1 MSTYSFP
8 ILPKCQPPYKFYKS
22 LTLPLSVILDTD
34 DTYSESGYAASE
46 TVKQQAERY
55 PRATILTIPTVSNLF
70 LMVRENGVLT
80 RKIGT
85 FRAFEN
91 GTIPTAKWH
100 NPHCTFCADGV
111 TAGIGETADGKIES
125 ENNMKISK

>member
-8 ILPKCQPPYKFYKS
+8 IPSKCQPPYKFYKLLI
-22 LTLPLSVILDTD
+22 LTLSVILILTMP
-34 DTYSESGYAASE
+34 
-46 TVKQQAERY
+46 TVQQAERY

-100 NPHCTFCADGV
+100 NPHCKMAQSPLQNGTIP
-111 TAGIGETADGKIES
+111 TALFVRMALRRGLERQRMEKLKVKI
-125 ENNMKISK
+125 I